1 MVNQQF
7 NISDVDDK
15 LVMLLL
21 YCIENNINLFKYCGI
36 SSEKELIVTDELE
49 IIVDRSKPLKIER
62 GVDLCTRNTGVA

>member
-7 NISDVDDK
+7 NIADVDDK

-36 SSEKELIVTDELE
+36 SSEKEIIVTD
-49 IIVDRSKPLKIER
+49 
-62 GVDLCTRNTGVA
+62 

>member
-7 NISDVDDK
+7 NIADVDDK

-36 SSEKELIVTDELE
+36 SYVSLNSGLI
-49 IIVDRSKPLKIER
+49 K
-62 GVDLCTRNTGVA
+62 N